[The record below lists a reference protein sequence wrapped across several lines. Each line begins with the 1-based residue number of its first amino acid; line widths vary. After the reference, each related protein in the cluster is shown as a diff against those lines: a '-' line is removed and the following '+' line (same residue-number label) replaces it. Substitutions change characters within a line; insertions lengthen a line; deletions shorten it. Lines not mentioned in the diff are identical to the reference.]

1 LAWRKHRAAF
11 DEFDLT
17 LWEAVAGLDKPSED
31 REGIG
36 SAPLCF
42 DPARAELRTRTV
54 AAGQILDLFTATH
67 APERIESYRQAMAV
81 GELFPPIAVIQVGPR
96 FVIADG
102 HKRFRACLALGLR
115 EITVELWPISRL
127 LADQH
132 RQFRNKTRQIASVIT
147 RAARHPE
154 GRKDAHRLY
163 WDTVG
168 HWKRIAQSV
177 AARARRLARR
187 RSAGPVGRNP
197 VFSRLLRDTMRLRGL
212 LVMVF
217 VSLAVLGGAQLY
229 LTWIA
234 KLWAEGPLLNGNRA
248 AMANLFVRATL
259 TAMAMVLGIF
269 TSKYYLRSVD
279 QSLVQSLRDRLQERL
294 LETDLTT
301 ARRFQTG
308 DLMSRLF
315 NDAGALSEFAREIL
329 RRGVGESLV
338 VVGAIAM
345 LFRLNWHLALITGV
359 VVPLVAL
366 PLARLGKLVRRWGAA
381 AQHAVGEL
389 SATVNEQLHGL
400 STIKG
405 FQAEPQ
411 ESARFAAKNLT
422 YRQQVMHSEFWSAAL
437 ISSVWLVAAGG
448 LLGVVWYGSNL
459 VASGRATTGG
469 LLAFCLYAVQT
480 VEPLRRL
487 SEVHSMSQRAIA
499 CATRVYEIIDL
510 PPSARDGTMRLPR
523 PVHGELRFE
532 RVSLS
537 FGSKPVLQDFSLR
550 IGTHETIA
558 LVGAS
563 GAGKSTVANLVLRF
577 LDPDGGLITLD
588 GHDLTQLRIADL
600 RRAVCVAEQD
610 PFIFSGSLM
619 DNIRY
624 GAADAPRSRIEEAVM
639 LAGLEPYVASMPHGL
654 ETVLTESGRNLSG
667 GQRQRI
673 ALART
678 IARDPA
684 VLVLDEATSALDS
697 ETERTIFAN
706 LKNWMERRTVIVMAH
721 RLATISRFP
730 HVAMLADGAVIAE
743 GSVTRLLATCYPFGE
758 LFADQLT
765 PVEQRPDPKFG

>member
-1 LAWRKHRAAF
+1 M
-11 DEFDLT
+11 
-17 LWEAVAGLDKPSED
+17 AGLGKPSGDSE
-31 REGIG
+31 EFGA
-36 SAPLCF
+36 APLCF
-42 DPARAELRTRTV
+42 DASRAEFQTRIV
-54 AAGQILDLFTATH
+54 PIGQILDLFTTTH
-67 APERIESYRQAMAV
+67 AAERIESYRQAMAD
-81 GELFPPIAVIQVGPR
+81 GELFPPISVIQVGRR

-102 HKRFRACLALGLR
+102 HKRFRACQGFGLGQ
-115 EITVELWPISRL
+115 ITVELWPISRL
-127 LADQH
+127 LADQYQ
-132 RQFRNKTRQIASVIT
+132 QFTRKSRQITTVLT
-147 RAARHPE
+147 RAARDPD

-168 HWKRIAQSV
+168 HWKRIGLSA
-177 AARARRLARR
+177 AARGRRLVRR
-187 RSAGPVGRNP
+187 RHIVGQSRDQRSP
-197 VFSRLLRDTMRLRGL
+197 VFSRLLHDTLRLRGH

-217 VSLAVLGGAQLY
+217 ISLAVLGGAQLY

-234 KLWAEGPLLNGNRA
+234 KLWAEGPLLSGDRA
-248 AMANLFVRATL
+248 AMAKLFVRATL
-259 TAMAMVLGIF
+259 TAAAMVLGIF
-269 TSKYYLRSVD
+269 ASRYSLRSVD
-279 QSLVQSLRDRLQERL
+279 QRLVQSLRDRAQQSL
-294 LETDLTT
+294 LETDLTM

-329 RRGVGESLV
+329 RRGVGETLV

-381 AQHAVGEL
+381 AQQAVGEL
-389 SATVNEQLHGL
+389 GATVNEQLHGL

-422 YRQQVMHSEFWSAAL
+422 HRQQVMHSEFWSAAL
-437 ISSVWLVAAGG
+437 ISSVWLIAAGG

-487 SEVHSMSQRAIA
+487 SEVHSMSQRAIV

-510 PPSARDGTMRLPR
+510 PPSARDGTMKLPS
-523 PVHGELRFE
+523 PVRGEVRFD
-532 RVSLS
+532 RVNLS
-537 FGSKPVLQDFSLR
+537 FGSKPVLRDFSLT
-550 IGTHETIA
+550 IGEHQTVA

-563 GAGKSTVANLVLRF
+563 GAGKSTVANLMLRF
-577 LDPDGGLITLD
+577 LDPDAGRITLD
-588 GHDLTQLRIADL
+588 GHDMTQLRIANL

-610 PFIFSGSLM
+610 PFIFSGSLL

-624 GAADAPRSRIEEAVM
+624 GAWDAPRGHIEEAVM

-654 ETVLTESGRNLSG
+654 ETILTEAGRNLSG

-678 IARDPA
+678 IARNPA
-684 VLVLDEATSALDS
+684 ILVLDEATSALDS
-697 ETERTIFAN
+697 DTERTIFAN
-706 LKNWMERRTVIVMAH
+706 LKEWLEHRTVIVMAH
-721 RLATISRFP
+721 RLATISRFA
-730 HVAMLADGAVIAE
+730 HVAMLVDGAVIAE
-743 GSVTRLLATCYPFGE
+743 GPVTRLLATCHPFGE

-765 PVEQRPDPKFG
+765 PMEHSPRPHLG

>member
-1 LAWRKHRAAF
+1 M
-11 DEFDLT
+11 
-17 LWEAVAGLDKPSED
+17 
-31 REGIG
+31 
-36 SAPLCF
+36 
-42 DPARAELRTRTV
+42 RTV
-54 AAGQILDLFTATH
+54 AAGQIVDLFTTTH
-67 APERIESYRQAMAV
+67 APERIESYRQAMAD
-81 GELFPPIAVIQVGPR
+81 GELFPPISVIQFGRR

-102 HKRFRACLALGLR
+102 HKRFRACRALGLVQVP
-115 EITVELWPISRL
+115 VELWPASRL
-127 LADQH
+127 LADQY
-132 RQFRNKTRQIASVIT
+132 RQFKNKTRQIATVLT
-147 RAARHPE
+147 RAARDPG

-168 HWKRIAQSV
+168 HWKRIALSA
-177 AARARRLARR
+177 AARARRLGERR
-187 RSAGPVGRNP
+187 RGNGLAGESSTP
-197 VFSRLLRDTMRLRGL
+197 VFSRLLRDTLRLRGY

-234 KLWAEGPLLNGNRA
+234 KLWAEGPLLSGDRA
-248 AMANLFVRATL
+248 AMANLFVRAAI
-259 TAMAMVLGIF
+259 TALAMVLGIF
-269 TSKYYLRSVD
+269 ASKYSLRSVD
-279 QSLVQSLRDRLQERL
+279 QRLVQSLRDRAQDRL
-294 LETDLTT
+294 LETDLMK

-359 VVPLVAL
+359 LVPLLAL

-381 AQHAVGEL
+381 AQQAVGEL

-400 STIKG
+400 TTIKG
-405 FQAEPQ
+405 FQAEPK
-411 ESARFAAKNLT
+411 ESARFAAKNET
-422 YRQQVMHSEFWSAAL
+422 HRQQVMRSEFWSAAL
-437 ISSVWLVAAGG
+437 VSSVWLIAAAG

-510 PPSARDGTMRLPR
+510 PPCARDGTVAIPS
-523 PVHGELRFE
+523 PVRGELCFDH
-532 RVSLS
+532 VSLG
-537 FGSKPVLQDFSLR
+537 FGSKSVLRDFSLA
-550 IGTHETIA
+550 IGAHQTIA

-563 GAGKSTVANLVLRF
+563 GAGKSTVANLLLRF
-577 LDPDGGLITLD
+577 LDPDTGRITLD
-588 GHDLTQLRIADL
+588 GHDLTQLRMADL
-600 RRAVCVAEQD
+600 RRAICVAEQD
-610 PFIFSGSLM
+610 PFIFSGSLL

-624 GAADAPRSRIEEAVM
+624 GAWDAARSDIEQAVM

-654 ETVLTESGRNLSG
+654 ETILTESGRNLSG

-697 ETERTIFAN
+697 DTERTIFAN
-706 LKNWMERRTVIVMAH
+706 LKDWLDRRTVIVMAH
-721 RLATISRFP
+721 RFATISRFR
-730 HVAMLADGAVIAE
+730 HVAMLADGAVIAQ
-743 GSVTRLLATCYPFGE
+743 GPVTRLLATCAAFGE
-758 LFADQLT
+758 LFAEQLT
-765 PVEQRPDPKFG
+765 PVEHGHAPRPG

>member
-1 LAWRKHRAAF
+1 M
-11 DEFDLT
+11 
-17 LWEAVAGLDKPSED
+17 AGLSKPSGDSE
-31 REGIG
+31 ELGA
-36 SAPLCF
+36 APRCF
-42 DPARAELRTRTV
+42 DPSRAQFQTRMV
-54 AAGQILDLFTATH
+54 PAAQILDLFTTTH
-67 APERIESYRQAMAV
+67 APERIESYRQAMAA
-81 GELFPPIAVIQVGPR
+81 GELFPPISVIQVGGR

-102 HKRFRACLALGLR
+102 HKRFRACLALGLGQ
-115 EITVELWPISRL
+115 ITVELWPISRL
-127 LADQH
+127 LADQY
-132 RQFRNKTRQIASVIT
+132 RQFRRKTRQITTVLT
-147 RAARHPE
+147 RATRDPD
-154 GRKDAHRLY
+154 GRQNAHRLY

-168 HWKRIAQSV
+168 HWKRIALS
-177 AARARRLARR
+177 AAAGGRRLFRR
-187 RSAGPVGRNP
+187 RRIGGQRRDEQSPI
-197 VFSRLLRDTMRLRGL
+197 FSRLLRDTMRLRGYV
-212 LVMVF
+212 VMVF
-217 VSLAVLGGAQLY
+217 ISLAVLGGAQLY

-234 KLWAEGPLLNGNRA
+234 KLWAEGPLLSGDRA
-248 AMANLFVRATL
+248 AMADLFVRAAL
-259 TAMAMVLGIF
+259 TALAMVLGIF
-269 TSKYYLRSVD
+269 ASRYSLRSVD
-279 QSLVQSLRDRLQERL
+279 QRLVQSLRDRAQERL
-294 LETDLTT
+294 LETDLTM

-381 AQHAVGEL
+381 AQQAVGEL
-389 SATVNEQLHGL
+389 GATVNEQLHGL

-405 FQAEPQ
+405 FQAEPK

-422 YRQQVMHSEFWSAAL
+422 HRQQVMHSEFWSAAL
-437 ISSVWLVAAGG
+437 ISSVWLIAAAG

-469 LLAFCLYAVQT
+469 LLAFCLYAIQT

-510 PPSARDGTMRLPR
+510 PPSARDGTVRLPR
-523 PVHGELRFE
+523 PVCGDLRFD
-532 RVSLS
+532 RVNLS
-537 FGSKPVLQDFSLR
+537 FGSKPVLRNFGLT
-550 IGTHETIA
+550 IGAHQTIA

-563 GAGKSTVANLVLRF
+563 GAGKSTVANLLLRF
-577 LDPDGGLITLD
+577 LDADAGRITLD
-588 GHDLTQLRIADL
+588 GYDLTQLRISDL

-624 GAADAPRSRIEEAVM
+624 GAWDATRRHIEEAVM
-639 LAGLEPYVASMPHGL
+639 LAGLEPYVTSMPHGL
-654 ETVLTESGRNLSG
+654 ETILTESGRNLSG

-678 IARDPA
+678 IARDPV

-697 ETERTIFAN
+697 DTERTIFAN
-706 LKNWMERRTVIVMAH
+706 MKEWMERRTVIVMAH
-721 RLATISRFP
+721 RLATISRFR

-743 GSVTRLLATCYPFGE
+743 GSVTRMLATCPPFGE

-765 PVEQRPDPKFG
+765 PVELSQAPRPG